1 MEKVFNLLN
10 MALLWRREVLNYGH
24 FYKDSVIFC
33 QKQWKKKEIQN
44 IGGAAERAGSPA
56 TPQAKMFWVGR
67 APLRF
72 GAENHR

>member
-33 QKQWKKKEIQN
+33 QKQWKKKK
-44 IGGAAERAGSPA
+44 RSK
-56 TPQAKMFWVGR
+56 T
-67 APLRF
+67 
-72 GAENHR
+72 